1 MIDWLP
7 MINWL
12 LIVAALTIL
21 CVGFLARRRLAQIE
35 AVKARRR
42 RFFKAAEVL
51 ASDDRTPDEL
61 LRLVHGMAELIPSRT
76 VLWRVVWF
84 AVTGEMARAV
94 QQPPTQWSRDRWGEI
109 AALPDELQGQA
120 LEACVSFAQA
130 ISHNNVCLGPIVRRT
145 VLFAMDQ
152 GDDPRDHESQR
163 SARAVVTTVVDRH
176 LPSGARAVA
185 G

>member
-1 MIDWLP
+1 MIDWLS

-21 CVGFLARRRLAQIE
+21 CVGFLAKRRLAQIE
-35 AVKARRR
+35 AVKAHRR
-42 RFFKAAEVL
+42 RFFEAAEAL

-94 QQPPTQWSRDRWGEI
+94 QQPTRWSRDRWGEI
-109 AALPDELQGQA
+109 AALPEELQRQA
-120 LEACVSFAQA
+120 LGACVSFAQA
-130 ISHNNVCLGPIVRRT
+130 IAYNNVCLGPIVRRT

-176 LPSGARAVA
+176 LPSGAQAVA
-185 G
+185 S